1 MPTYWPPSSSY
12 STFLVVEG
20 TLGVASCVLF
30 RESARG
36 AALEACWAC
45 PVGWVIASD
54 EGSATAGPPVP
65 VAFQM
70 GKGTR

>member
-1 MPTYWPPSSSY
+1 VPTCWPTSSSY
-12 STFLVVEG
+12 STFRVVEG

-36 AALEACWAC
+36 AALKACRAC
-45 PVGWVIASD
+45 SVGLVIAFD

-65 VAFQM
+65 VVFQM
-70 GKGTR
+70 GGGTR